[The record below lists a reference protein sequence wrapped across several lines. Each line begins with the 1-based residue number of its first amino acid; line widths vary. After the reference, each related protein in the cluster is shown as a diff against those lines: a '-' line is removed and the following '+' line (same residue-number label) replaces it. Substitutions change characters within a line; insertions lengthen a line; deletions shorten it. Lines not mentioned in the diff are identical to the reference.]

1 MISCGGCVCPKIETR
16 LIPAYEADL
25 LGAPFRVILEDAVQE
40 EWCSSCNTKLKT
52 TIPDPDG
59 LLRAV
64 AQTRALCPRRLTG
77 AEIKFFRHAMGWKSK
92 KLAVNLGLTPEHLSR
107 CEHGTKQLSVPVE
120 KWLRVF
126 VLYKMVSKEVRERAD
141 IDEIL
146 DMKIRSVWDTDNPLE
161 LRFYRVRLNEEERT
175 EGNNAKWQLDAA
187 A

>member
-1 MISCGGCVCPKIETR
+1 MISCGGCVCPKVETR

-25 LGAPFRVILEDAVQE
+25 LGAPFRVMLEDAVRE

-52 TIPDPDG
+52 TIPDLDG

-64 AQTRALCPRRLTG
+64 ARTRALCSRRLTG
-77 AEIKFFRHAMGWKSK
+77 AEIKFFRHAMGWKGK
-92 KLAVNLGLTPEHLSR
+92 KLAASLGLSPEHLSR

-126 VLYKMVSKEVRERAD
+126 VLHKVVSKEVRERVD

-146 DMKIRSVWDTDNPLE
+146 DMKILPVWDVGNPLE
-161 LRFYRVRLNEEERT
+161 LHFYRGRLNKSERT
-175 EGNNAKWQLDAA
+175 EGNDAEWHLDAA

>member
-16 LIPAYEADL
+16 LIPAYEADM
-25 LGAPFRVILEDAVQE
+25 LGAPFRVILENAVRE

-52 TIPDPDG
+52 TIPDLDG

-64 AQTRALCPRRLTG
+64 ARTRALCPRKLIG
-77 AEIKFFRHAMGWKSK
+77 AEIKFFRHAMGWKGK
-92 KLAVNLGLTPEHLSR
+92 KLAESLGLSPEHLSR
-107 CEHGTKQLSVPVE
+107 CEHGTKQLSVSVE

-126 VLYKMVSKEVRERAD
+126 VLYKMVSKEVRERVD

-146 DMKIRSVWDTDNPLE
+146 DMKIQSVWDVDDLLE
-161 LRFYRVRLNEEERT
+161 LHFYRGRPDDKERA
-175 EGNNAKWQLDAA
+175 EGNDAEWQLDAA